1 MEVPLTSM
9 SPSANTLLQS
19 VVSRHMRASFHL
31 LQHSADEGED
41 RCCWGKEQILVF
53 PLGYGMD
60 TLCRWQCPAPESHR
74 KQGWAVLHSVASHRV
89 LFDARYTSW
98 CHPSWMWLHFIY
110 HRYIWSFSVSH
121 LWSEYT
127 TCCDL
132 LNRLQNFKWL
142 VTGADSR
149 LLHIQANLNFAA
161 VVVRVCI
168 KKNMGVV
175 EGGGAWRR
183 AWRREDGGAGRST
196 VETSWE
202 GSVGF
207 WLTRSRNK
215 RPSSSGTGSQYSS
228 P

>member
-19 VVSRHMRASFHL
+19 VVSRHMWASFHL

-60 TLCRWQCPAPESHR
+60 TLCRWQCPAPGSHR

-89 LFDARYTSW
+89 LFDTRYTSW

>member
-1 MEVPLTSM
+1 MEDPLTST

-19 VVSRHMRASFHL
+19 VVSQWRHMWASFHL
-31 LQHSADEGED
+31 LQQSADEGEE
-41 RCCWGKEQILVF
+41 RCRWGREQILQPF
-53 PLGYGMD
+53 LSAMGWRH
-60 TLCRWQCPAPESHR
+60 CRWQCPAPGGHR
-74 KQGWAVLHSVASHRV
+74 KQGWAVLHRVASHRV
-89 LFDARYTSW
+89 LFDARYASW
-98 CHPSWMWLHFIY
+98 CHPSQMWLHFIY

-121 LWSEYT
+121 FWSEYT
-127 TCCDL
+127 TWCDL

-183 AWRREDGGAGRST
+183 AWRKEKREVQGDPLWRQAERLGGVLAD
-196 VETSWE
+196 
-202 GSVGF
+202 
-207 WLTRSRNK
+207 
-215 RPSSSGTGSQYSS
+215 
-228 P
+228 